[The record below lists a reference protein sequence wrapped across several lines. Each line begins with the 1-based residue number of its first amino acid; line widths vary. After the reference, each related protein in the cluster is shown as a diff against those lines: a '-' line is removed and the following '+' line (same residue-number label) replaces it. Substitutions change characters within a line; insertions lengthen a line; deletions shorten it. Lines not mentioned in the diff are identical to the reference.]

1 MSLSTQLQDTLDALP
16 VAPGVYL
23 MRDRAGKVIYVGKA
37 VNLRSRV
44 RSYFG
49 RGDERVLVPFL
60 MDELGDLE
68 VLVVTSEKEALL
80 LENELIK
87 KYRPRFNILLR
98 DDKAFITLRLDTTH
112 AFPRLDVWRR
122 PDADGARYFGPYS
135 SAAAVRE
142 TLRVVNRHFRLRTCS
157 DATLSSRKRPCLQ
170 YQIGRCPAPC
180 VRDVPEYA
188 ENVRDAILFLEG
200 RHHDLIDTLRDRMA
214 QASERLDFEE
224 AARLRDQ
231 VFAVERTLERQ
242 RVVQVEGQ
250 VDRDV
255 VGVFREGP
263 WLEIQLLFVR
273 AGRLSGGRSFAYGGQ
288 AFPTDELLRS
298 FLEQYYAAGGF
309 VPGEVLLPLEIGP
322 VEALEAWLG
331 ELKGRRVQLLVPQ
344 RGEKRRLVEMADEN
358 AKTAYEVKRRRGQD
372 MEEVLGR
379 LQDALGLRNFPRR
392 IEGYDISQ
400 VQGSSPVASGVAM
413 LDGEA
418 DKARYRRYKIKQVEG
433 QDDFAMMREVL
444 TRRLQRG
451 LEEGDLPDLLVIDGG
466 KGQLGVVRAVL
477 TDLGIDGIDVVG
489 LAKSR
494 VKDADGNETIV
505 RSPER
510 VFLPGRKD
518 PIVLKQNS
526 AELFVLTRLRDEA
539 HRFAVTFHQK
549 LRGKRALKSPLDDL
563 AGVGPARK
571 KALLRHFGSLR
582 RLKEATPEEI
592 AEVEGFSTTLAA
604 RVHAGLRGP

>member
-1 MSLSTQLQDTLDALP
+1 MSLSTQLQDKLDHLP

-60 MDELGDLE
+60 MDELGDLD
-68 VLVVTSEKEALL
+68 VLVVNSEKEALL

-98 DDKAFITLRLDTTH
+98 DDKAFITLRLDTRH
-112 AFPRLDVWRR
+112 PYPRLEVWRR
-122 PDADGARYFGPYS
+122 PSADGARYFGPYS

-142 TLRVVNRHFRLRTCS
+142 TLRVVNRHFMLRTCS
-157 DATLSSRKRPCLQ
+157 DSVIASRKRPCLQ

-180 VRDVPEYA
+180 VREIPEYA

-200 RHHDLIDTLRDRMA
+200 RHNDLIEKLKARMEA
-214 QASERLDFEE
+214 ASTRLDFEE

-231 VFAVERTLERQ
+231 VFAVRRTLERQ
-242 RVVQVEGQ
+242 RVIQVEGR

-255 VGVFREGP
+255 VGLFREGP
-263 WLEIQLLFVR
+263 WLEFQLLFVR
-273 AGRLSGGRSFAYGGQ
+273 AGRLSGGRSFSYGGQ
-288 AFPTDELLRS
+288 AFPTPELLRS
-298 FLEQYYAAGGF
+298 FLEQYYASGAF
-309 VPGEVLLPLEIGP
+309 VPAELLLPEE
-322 VEALEAWLG
+322 VESMDALETWLS
-331 ELKGRRVQLLVPQ
+331 ETKGRRVQVHVPK
-344 RGEKRRLVEMADEN
+344 RGEKRRLVEMAGEN
-358 AKTAYEVKRRRGQD
+358 AKAAFEVKRRRGRD
-372 MEEVLGR
+372 MEEVLAR
-379 LQDALGLRNFPRR
+379 LQQALSLTNYPRR

-400 VQGSSPVASGVAM
+400 VQGTAPVASRVAM
-413 LDGEA
+413 LEGEA
-418 DKARYRRYKIKQVEG
+418 DKAHYRRYRIKQVEG

-466 KGQLGVVRAVL
+466 KGQLGVARAVL
-477 TDLGIDGIDVVG
+477 GDLGIDWVDVVG

-494 VKDADGNETIV
+494 VQDGDEAAAH
-505 RSPER
+505 SPER

-518 PIVLKQNS
+518 PVVLRQNS

-539 HRFAVTFHQK
+539 HRFAVTFHKK
-549 LRGKRALKSPLDDL
+549 LRTRRAMKSALDDIPGVGAARRRALL
-563 AGVGPARK
+563 A
-571 KALLRHFGSLR
+571 HFGSVR
-582 RLKEATPEEI
+582 RLKQASTEEI
-592 AEVEGFSTTLAA
+592 AGVEGFSQTLAE
-604 RVHAGLRGP
+604 RVRRGLQGP